1 MIMTHWI
8 MLLHIL
14 SLSLSHTTTRTRS
27 LSLSLNQTNT
37 PTLSQSARQNFQHL
51 LWVLYLLMHR
61 CFVKGKNLSP
71 TLSFAFSS
79 TEKIRQL
86 FLFPFL
92 CPRNL
97 IFGARCK
104 FVHTD
109 ALGLRSER
117 ERLNASKCVVLLNE
131 VGIPKQIYK
140 PKNYSM
146 PEGEPVR

>member
-1 MIMTHWI
+1 

-27 LSLSLNQTNT
+27 LSLTQSNKHTHSLSIRSSKFSALALS
-37 PTLSQSARQNFQHL
+37 TLPSYAQMFRK
-51 LWVLYLLMHR
+51 R
-61 CFVKGKNLSP
+61 KNLSP
-71 TLSFAFSS
+71 TLSFAFFS

-131 VGIPKQIYK
+131 VGIPKQISK

>member
-1 MIMTHWI
+1 
-8 MLLHIL
+8 
-14 SLSLSHTTTRTRS
+14 
-27 LSLSLNQTNT
+27 
-37 PTLSQSARQNFQHL
+37 
-51 LWVLYLLMHR
+51 MHR

-71 TLSFAFSS
+71 TLSFAFFS

-131 VGIPKQIYK
+131 VGIPKQISK